1 MTLLQRI
8 KNKVRARSI
17 HVAYVDVGSCNG
29 CDIEVL
35 ACLAPRY
42 DIEQYGIFVHN
53 NPREADILLVIGAYT
68 PGWEEKLAMVWEK
81 IPDPKA
87 AVSIGN
93 CPISG
98 CLFDRKGSFVDPPV
112 KKHIPIAAEVPGCPP
127 RPTEILQAILAC
139 TRFGLCQ
146 LGGGTPMKRTVDVN
160 IPLGPIHPCFKEPA
174 RLKCEA
180 KGERIIG
187 AEVELGYMK
196 KGIERIMKGRPWQ
209 EVMFL
214 AERVCGI
221 CSVIHNMVFIEAMEQ
236 ISGIAVPPRAAYLR
250 VIANELDRMQS
261 HLLANFSY
269 CYTIEH
275 ETLGMYLLDLR
286 EQVMDEL
293 ERLTG
298 ARVTCAYIIPGGVR
312 CDIPRENAELLHASL
327 ERIEHDLSRYAGMF
341 AGGPMIA
348 LRSRNVGLLTKEA
361 AQRAHVVGP
370 TARASG
376 IPVDCRLNHPTYR
389 LLGFTAGQPRGL
401 R

>member
-1 MTLLQRI
+1 
-8 KNKVRARSI
+8 
-17 HVAYVDVGSCNG
+17 
-29 CDIEVL
+29 
-35 ACLAPRY
+35 
-42 DIEQYGIFVHN
+42 
-53 NPREADILLVIGAYT
+53 
-68 PGWEEKLAMVWEK
+68 
-81 IPDPKA
+81 
-87 AVSIGN
+87 
-93 CPISG
+93 
-98 CLFDRKGSFVDPPV
+98 
-112 KKHIPIAAEVPGCPP
+112 
-127 RPTEILQAILAC
+127 
-139 TRFGLCQ
+139 
-146 LGGGTPMKRTVDVN
+146 MKRTVDVS
-160 IPLGPIHPCFKEPA
+160 IPLGPIHPCFKEPV

-180 KGERIIG
+180 RGELITG

-236 ISGIAVPPRAAYLR
+236 ISGITVPPRAAYLR

-312 CDIPRENAELLHASL
+312 CDIPRQDAEVLPASL
-327 ERIEHDLSRYAGMF
+327 DRIEGELRRYAGMF
-341 AGGPMIA
+341 ENGPMIA
-348 LRSRNVGLLTKEA
+348 LRSRGVGILSFEA
-361 AQRAHVVGP
+361 AGRAHAVGP
-370 TARASG
+370 TARGSG
-376 IPVDCRLNHPTYR
+376 ITVDCRLDHPTYR
-389 LLGFTAGQPRGL
+389 ELGFVPVSRTDCDNFARVMVRFDELFQSIGLIRKCLQALPKGVVRGGGVCKAGETRYSGEAPRGEL
-401 R
+401 TYFIRSDEFGRIIEIQIQTPSIMNIEACCHEMIIGSDSIADVTATFVSADPCIACTER

>member
-1 MTLLQRI
+1 
-8 KNKVRARSI
+8 
-17 HVAYVDVGSCNG
+17 
-29 CDIEVL
+29 
-35 ACLAPRY
+35 
-42 DIEQYGIFVHN
+42 
-53 NPREADILLVIGAYT
+53 
-68 PGWEEKLAMVWEK
+68 
-81 IPDPKA
+81 
-87 AVSIGN
+87 
-93 CPISG
+93 
-98 CLFDRKGSFVDPPV
+98 
-112 KKHIPIAAEVPGCPP
+112 
-127 RPTEILQAILAC
+127 
-139 TRFGLCQ
+139 
-146 LGGGTPMKRTVDVN
+146 MKRTVDVN

-187 AEVELGYMK
+187 AELELGYMK

-250 VIANELDRMQS
+250 VVENELDRMQS
-261 HLLANFSY
+261 HLVANFSY

-286 EQVMDEL
+286 EEVMDLL

-312 CDIPRENAELLHASL
+312 CDIHDEDRVFMLESLRKIENDLH
-327 ERIEHDLSRYAGMF
+327 RYTGIFEA
-341 AGGPMIA
+341 GPMIA
-348 LRSRNVGLLTKEA
+348 LRSRGIGILTKEA
-361 AQRAHVVGP
+361 AERAHAVGP

-376 IPVDCRLNHPTYR
+376 IPIDCRLSHPTYR
-389 LLGFTAGQPRGL
+389 ELGFVPVVRTDCDNYARIMIRFDEIAQSISIIRKCLESLPEGIIRGGGACREGTTRYSGEAPRGEL
-401 R
+401 TYFIRSDEYGRIADIQIQTPSIMNIEACCHEMIIGVDSVADVTSTFISADPCIACTER